1 MTKTPPRAGF
11 FRLRRRIAPSAA
23 PVYGRGLPTRD
34 AAMDIHDT
42 AFALYVSLVGRHDFG
57 NASEETRAAT
67 GHETYRLAEAFIAAK
82 DTYIRELPASQL
94 DAGF

>member
-1 MTKTPPRAGF
+1 
-11 FRLRRRIAPSAA
+11 
-23 PVYGRGLPTRD
+23 
-34 AAMDIHDT
+34 MDIHDT

-57 NASEETRAAT
+57 NASDETRAAI
-67 GHETYRLAEAFIAAK
+67 GREAYRLAEAFIAAK